1 MCGILGILTPKAPPS
16 DSSRLLASLRHR
28 GPDRQAEWTSL
39 DGSVWLGHTRL
50 AILDLSEAGDQP
62 MRDEASG
69 NVLVLNGEIYN
80 HLDLRR
86 ELESLG
92 VSFRGHSDTETVLCG
107 YGVWGPALFP
117 RLRGMFALAIYEAR
131 SREVVLARDR
141 FGIKPLYLARTE
153 SGGLAFASEV
163 RALLPL
169 AGRKLSTQGLSAFL
183 HWGACAHST
192 LIFENIHEFPTGCWA
207 RLSASGQMPAP
218 IRFWPLA
225 TEQIDSSARA
235 LALENSNHPV
245 HTVRR
250 LLEDSVEAHLLSDVP
265 VACFLSGGIDS
276 SILTAMASRRLGRG
290 RLATFSVGF
299 DEKGFDESQF
309 ARQMAELHGTQHH
322 HVHLTD
328 KQKLPFVQRAVA
340 AMDLPSID
348 AANTYIVSNHVA
360 SAGFKVVLSG
370 LGADEVFG
378 GYPHFR
384 DFAAIRAFA
393 GFPRTLAKML
403 KAAGK
408 GKFLLS
414 DIPQEKNGE
423 TLSRWWRRVWTGEQI
438 ARIGL
443 PAPAFHHEPSP
454 PLRDAMAELSWGEIT
469 HYMRDTLLRDSD
481 AMSMAHSI
489 EVRVPFLD
497 NDLVETVLAYPAK
510 QKFNPRLP
518 KNLLLAA
525 TQDLLPEQIWNRP
538 KMGFSLPMADW
549 MRGPLADFCHSG
561 LDHLVHENIFDS
573 RARQRIWSEFQS
585 GKTHWPVAWSATVL
599 GHYLQNNRA

>member
-1 MCGILGILTPKAPPS
+1 MCGILGILTPKASPP
-16 DSSRLLASLRHR
+16 DSSRLLTSLRHR
-28 GPDRQAEWTSL
+28 GPDRHAEWTSP

-62 MRDEASG
+62 MRDEATG

-92 VSFRGHSDTETVLCG
+92 VSFRGHSDTETLLRG
-107 YGVWGPALFP
+107 YGIWGPALFP

-141 FGIKPLYLARTE
+141 FGIKPLYLARTQ
-153 SGGLAFASEV
+153 SVGLAFASEV
-163 RALLPL
+163 RTLLPL
-169 AGRKLSTQGLSAFL
+169 AGRSLSPRGLSAFL
-183 HWGACAHST
+183 HWGACAHSA
-192 LIFENIHEFPTGCWA
+192 LVFENIHEFPTGCWA
-207 RLSASGQMPAP
+207 RLRASGEMPAP
-218 IRFWPLA
+218 MRFWPLDP
-225 TEQIDSSARA
+225 EPIDPAAHLLPADTPSDPIR
-235 LALENSNHPV
+235 
-245 HTVRR
+245 TVRR
-250 LLEDSVEAHLLSDVP
+250 LLEDSVEAHLLADVP
-265 VACFLSGGIDS
+265 VACLLSGGIDS
-276 SILTAMASRRLGRG
+276 SILTAMASHRLGRG

-299 DEKGFDESQF
+299 AEKGFDESQF

-328 KQKLPFVQRAVA
+328 NQKLPFLQRSVA

-378 GYPHFR
+378 GYPLFR
-384 DFAAIRAFA
+384 DFTKVRALVGTPRWLQKAIRLT
-393 GFPRTLAKML
+393 G
-403 KAAGK
+403 KAHHP
-408 GKFLLS
+408 FS
-414 DIPQEKNGE
+414 DIPPEKNGE
-423 TLSRWWRRVWTGEQI
+423 TLSRWWRRIWTGEQI

-443 PAPAFHHEPSP
+443 PAPAFQHEPSP

-489 EVRVPFLD
+489 EIRVPFLD
-497 NDLVETVLAYPAK
+497 NALVETVLAYSAK

-518 KNLLLAA
+518 KSLLLAA
-525 TQDLLPEQIWNRP
+525 TKDLLPEQIWNRP
-538 KMGFSLPMADW
+538 KMGFSLPMSNW
-549 MRGPLADFCHSG
+549 MRGPLSDFCHAG
-561 LDHLVHENIFDS
+561 LDHLVHENIFDTQ
-573 RARQRIWSEFQS
+573 ARQRIWTEFQS
-585 GKTHWPVAWSATVL
+585 GKTHWPVAWSTTVL
-599 GHYLQNNRA
+599 GHYLQNTKP